1 VGLGKRSIT
10 DVEIGLIKAMLLR
23 PMKNKDI
30 QFYFNRQDRAVNS
43 GRITQ
48 IRDKTYGPEVPT
60 ASEQELNNFLSAFK
74 PIEIGAVVGVAEVF
88 QREPSLVERAAAL
101 FVKGRTG
108 WLLTS
113 HETDRVECKET
124 FCLKPEARFADPLR
138 SIAGLANNG
147 GGFIFFGVTELSD
160 GSLQAVGL
168 KTDTFQLTDPAEINR
183 CLAGALHPV
192 PVFSTFTLN
201 LDAVTL
207 GVIYVEKHAHPPVM
221 AIKNVNSEIKEGA
234 IYYRY
239 VGETR
244 VIKPGE
250 LQQIISYREQKAVAE
265 FSNRMARI
273 AVGSSATLDLETGKV
288 EGKTGSFLIDEQLLP
303 KIQFLRQ
310 GQFDEERGAPA
321 LRLIGDVSAINSA
334 EKETVRSN
342 VTGEA
347 VLLNF
352 LKASPVAE
360 PLQYILHSA
369 HTARLWLP
377 LFYYVKA
384 SKMPLSDVVK
394 GLQAERA
401 TYKHRRTAAI
411 ARLNGTGTSAY
422 SKASAKAQIVLND
435 LIDGKLSQPLET
447 KDISVMSL
455 AIQAIPPNTNVKFD
469 WLKGLLLEAYNLT
482 NEAGDE
488 HLHAQSSL
496 YRAACRL
503 DELEFH
509 PHLS

>member
-1 VGLGKRSIT
+1 
-10 DVEIGLIKAMLLR
+10 M
-23 PMKNKDI
+23 
-30 QFYFNRQDRAVNS
+30 
-43 GRITQ
+43 
-48 IRDKTYGPEVPT
+48 
-60 ASEQELNNFLSAFK
+60 
-74 PIEIGAVVGVAEVF
+74 
-88 QREPSLVERAAAL
+88 
-101 FVKGRTG
+101 
-108 WLLTS
+108 
-113 HETDRVECKET
+113 
-124 FCLKPEARFADPLR
+124 
-138 SIAGLANNG
+138 
-147 GGFIFFGVTELSD
+147 
-160 GSLQAVGL
+160 
-168 KTDTFQLTDPAEINR
+168 
-183 CLAGALHPV
+183 

-288 EGKTGSFLIDEQLLP
+288 EGKAGSFLIDEQLLP

-310 GQFDEERGAPA
+310 GQFNEERGAPA

-342 VTGEA
+342 ITGEA

-352 LKASPVAE
+352 LRASPVAE

-384 SKMPLSDVVK
+384 SKLPLSDIVK
-394 GLQAERA
+394 GLQGERT
-401 TYKHRRTAAI
+401 TYRHRRTAAI

-422 SKASAKAQIVLND
+422 SKASAKVQIVLND
-435 LIDGKLSQPLET
+435 LINGKLSRPLEI
-447 KDISVMSL
+447 KDLSVMSL

-482 NEAGDE
+482 NEASDE
-488 HLHAQSSL
+488 HLNAQSSL

-503 DELEFH
+503 GELEFH